1 MPLSTETTAIS
12 PRPAASAPRRHSARG
27 ARWLAS
33 TSLFHAVMITLSLVF
48 LLPLIW
54 MVMSAFKT
62 QQQIFDSPWSLPTSV
77 DLSVLATAWE
87 RGGLGTYVGN
97 SIIVTSVSVIA
108 ILLFGAMAAFALS
121 RLNFRLR
128 GFFLVFLAMGLLLP
142 VQSYF
147 VAQSSLLN
155 AIGINDTLF
164 GLIVP
169 YIGLGLSLAVY
180 LLKAYL
186 DTLPRELFESARVDG
201 CGDLRMFVAV
211 VFPLIRPGLATVA
224 VFSVLAAWN
233 EFLLATLYI
242 QSDEYKTIPVG
253 LVAFTGRYAT
263 DYPML
268 FAALSIITIPM
279 IGIYVIFHR
288 QVTSGITEGTLR

>member
-1 MPLSTETTAIS
+1 LSTET
-12 PRPAASAPRRHSARG
+12 PAAPPRAIATAPPGHAARRARL
-27 ARWLAS
+27 LAS
-33 TSLFHAVMITLSLVF
+33 DTLYYTVMTTISLVYVV
-48 LLPLIW
+48 PLVW
-54 MVMSAFKT
+54 MVMSSFKT
-62 QQQIFDSPWSLPTSV
+62 QQQIFDSPWSLPTSI
-77 DLSVLATAWE
+77 DLSVLTTAWE
-87 RGGLGTYVGN
+87 RGGFGTYVGN
-97 SIIVTSVSVIA
+97 SIIVTTAAVAA
-108 ILLFGAMAAFALS
+108 ILVFGAMAAFALS
-121 RLNFRLR
+121 RLNFRFR
-128 GFFLVFLAMGLLLP
+128 GFFLVFLALGLLLP

-155 AIGINDTLF
+155 AIGINDTLW
-164 GLIVP
+164 GLIIP

-186 DTLPRELFESARVDG
+186 DTLPRELFESARMDG
-201 CGDLRMFVAV
+201 CGDLRMFGAL

-224 VFSVLAAWN
+224 VFSILSAWN

-242 QSDEYKTIPVG
+242 QSDENKTIPVG

-279 IGIYVIFHR
+279 VAIYVIFHR

>member
-1 MPLSTETTAIS
+1 MTTISLAFIVPL
-12 PRPAASAPRRHSARG
+12 
-27 ARWLAS
+27 
-33 TSLFHAVMITLSLVF
+33 V
-48 LLPLIW
+48 W

-62 QQQIFDSPWSLPTSV
+62 QQQIFDSPWSLPTSI

-87 RGGLGTYVGN
+87 RGGFGTYVGN
-97 SIIVTSVSVIA
+97 SIIVTTVAVTA
-108 ILLFGAMAAFALS
+108 ILVFGAMAAFALS
-121 RLNFRLR
+121 RLNFRFR
-128 GFFLVFLAMGLLLP
+128 GFFLVFLALGLLLP

-155 AIGINDTLF
+155 AIGINDTLLA
-164 GLIVP
+164 LIIP

-186 DTLPRELFESARVDG
+186 DTLPRELFESARMDG
-201 CGDLRMFVAV
+201 CGDLRMFVAL

-224 VFSVLAAWN
+224 VFSILSAWN

-279 IGIYVIFHR
+279 VGIYVIFHR

>member
-1 MPLSTETTAIS
+1 VPLSTETTATS
-12 PRPAASAPRRHSARG
+12 PRTSAGAPRRHSARG

-33 TSLFHAVMITLSLVF
+33 SSLFHAVMITISLFF
-48 LLPLIW
+48 LVPLIW

-62 QQQIFDSPWSLPTSV
+62 QQQIFDSPWSLPTSI
-77 DLSVLATAWE
+77 DLSVLSTAWE

-97 SIIVTSVSVIA
+97 SIIVTAVSVIA

-121 RLNFRLR
+121 RLNFRFR

-186 DTLPRELFESARVDG
+186 DSLPRELFESARVDG
-201 CGDLRMFVAV
+201 CGDLRMFAAL

-233 EFLLATLYI
+233 EFLLATLYV

-288 QVTSGITEGTLR
+288 QVTNGITEGTLR

>member
-1 MPLSTETTAIS
+1 LTLSTETPAVLPRTDAPASRHRS
-12 PRPAASAPRRHSARG
+12 PRSG
-27 ARWLAS
+27 RWLAS
-33 TSLFHAVMITLSLVF
+33 NTLYYVVMTTISLVF
-48 LLPLIW
+48 VVPLVW
-54 MVMSAFKT
+54 MVMSSFKT
-62 QQQIFDSPWSLPTSV
+62 QQQIFDSPWSLPTSI
-77 DLSVLATAWE
+77 DLSVLATAWD
-87 RGGLGTYVGN
+87 RGGFATYVGN
-97 SIIVTSVSVIA
+97 SILVTTVAVSA
-108 ILLFGAMAAFALS
+108 ILVFGAMAAFALS
-121 RLNFRLR
+121 RLNFRFR
-128 GFFLVFLAMGLLLP
+128 GFFLVFLALGLLLP

-155 AIGINDTLF
+155 AIGINDTPLA
-164 GLIVP
+164 LMIP

-186 DTLPRELFESARVDG
+186 DTLPREIFESARMDG
-201 CGDLRMFVAV
+201 CGDMRMFVAL

-224 VFSVLAAWN
+224 VFSILSAWN

-279 IGIYVIFHR
+279 VGIYVIFHR

>member
-1 MPLSTETTAIS
+1 LSTETRGIPPAEAG
-12 PRPAASAPRRHSARG
+12 PAARRRSSRG
-27 ARWLAS
+27 AGWLAS
-33 TSLFHAVMITLSLVF
+33 NTLYYAVMTTISLAFIV
-48 LLPLIW
+48 PLVW

-62 QQQIFDSPWSLPTSV
+62 QQQIFDSPWSLPTSI

-87 RGGLGTYVGN
+87 RGGFGTYVGN
-97 SIIVTSVSVIA
+97 SIIVTTVAVTA
-108 ILLFGAMAAFALS
+108 ILLFGSMAAFALS
-121 RLNFRLR
+121 RLKFRFR
-128 GFFLVFLAMGLLLP
+128 GFFLVFLALGLLLP

-155 AIGINDTLF
+155 AIGINDTLLA
-164 GLIVP
+164 LIIP

-180 LLKAYL
+180 LLKAHL

-201 CGDLRMFVAV
+201 CSDMRMFVAL

-224 VFSVLAAWN
+224 VFSILSAWN

>member
-1 MPLSTETTAIS
+1 MQQSQAGP
-12 PRPAASAPRRHSARG
+12 APRRPSARG
-27 ARWLAS
+27 AGWLAS
-33 TSLFHAVMITLSLVF
+33 NTLYYVVMTTVSLLFVVPLV
-48 LLPLIW
+48 W
-54 MVMSAFKT
+54 MVMSSFKT
-62 QQQIFDSPWSLPTSV
+62 QEQIFESPWSLPTSI

-87 RGGLGTYVGN
+87 RGGFGTYVWN
-97 SIIVTSVSVIA
+97 SIIVTTVAVFS

-121 RLNFRLR
+121 RLKFRLR
-128 GFFLVFLAMGLLLP
+128 GFFLVFLALGLLLP

-147 VAQSSLLN
+147 VAQSSILN
-155 AIGINDTLF
+155 WIGINDTLLA
-164 GLIVP
+164 LIIP

-201 CGDLRMFVAV
+201 CGDLRMFVALV
-211 VFPLIRPGLATVA
+211 IPLIRPGLATVA
-224 VFSVLAAWN
+224 VFSILSAWN

-253 LVAFTGRYAT
+253 LIAFTGRYAT

-279 IGIYVIFHR
+279 VGIYVIFHR
-288 QVTSGITEGTLR
+288 QVTSGLTEGSLR